1 MSEPGIWPA
10 TRLEW
15 QQAADA
21 AHGMLALESARLYG
35 LVTGGPEV
43 DVERCEQ
50 MIERAWNE
58 HRIRPAPDAVERLVR
73 ELMAERV

>member
-1 MSEPGIWPA
+1 MSEPGLWPA

-21 AHGMLALESARLYG
+21 AYAMIALDSARLYG

-50 MIERAWNE
+50 IIERAWSE
-58 HRIRPAPDAVERLVR
+58 HRIRPAPDATERLVA
-73 ELMAERV
+73 ELMDEGV